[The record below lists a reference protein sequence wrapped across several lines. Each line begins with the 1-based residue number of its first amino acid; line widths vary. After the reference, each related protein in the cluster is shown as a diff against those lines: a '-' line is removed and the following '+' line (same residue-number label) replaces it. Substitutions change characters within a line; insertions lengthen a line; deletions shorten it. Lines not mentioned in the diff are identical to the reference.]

1 MTELHLAAAFSDPGN
16 GMMSQQTHS
25 KVSQVTQLTSPEFRA
40 VKVNAIII
48 CQCKFLLTHANFL

>member
-25 KVSQVTQLTSPEFRA
+25 KVSQVTQLTSPEFRV

-48 CQCKFLLTHANFL
+48 CQCKFLLTL